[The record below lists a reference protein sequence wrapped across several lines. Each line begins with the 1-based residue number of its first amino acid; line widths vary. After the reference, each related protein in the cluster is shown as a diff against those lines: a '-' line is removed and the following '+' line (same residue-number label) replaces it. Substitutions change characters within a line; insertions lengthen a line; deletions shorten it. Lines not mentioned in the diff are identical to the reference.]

1 LRIFFKNL
9 PFNGEL
15 SVEALENV
23 IQEVNGVRDLQKLE
37 VSSQWIEP
45 GTGYGLFQPLR
56 SAGSPNQGGLKLKTG
71 AE

>member
-37 VSSQWIEP
+37 SRANGLNREP
-45 GTGYGLFQPLR
+45 DMDYSNR
-56 SAGSPNQGGLKLKTG
+56 
-71 AE
+71 